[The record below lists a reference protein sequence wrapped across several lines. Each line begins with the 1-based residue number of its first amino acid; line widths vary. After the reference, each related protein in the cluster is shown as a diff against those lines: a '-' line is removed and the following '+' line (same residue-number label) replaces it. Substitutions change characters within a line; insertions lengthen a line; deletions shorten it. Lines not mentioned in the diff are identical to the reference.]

1 MNKIHA
7 VPKNNSST
15 RTPTS
20 RYQYVIHRSAFMK
33 TCTSKGLR
41 VLIPGGE
48 EFKKYY
54 RHIFERN
61 SIAENQGCELSIT
74 ENETGQSETGGYQ
87 GLLRGFE
94 PGHLL

>member
-1 MNKIHA
+1 MPF
-7 VPKNNSST
+7 PKTTPST

-20 RYQYVIHRSAFMK
+20 RYRYVIHRSAFMK

-41 VLIPGGE
+41 VLIPWQGKNS
-48 EFKKYY
+48 KKYY

-61 SIAENQGCELSIT
+61 SITENQGCELSIT